1 MLLPSSL
8 VERVALR
15 VTLATPIFVTLLSL
29 SVQAGLIALPMREL
43 TLVAMAACGLW
54 CICVPRMPSLTHLL
68 LLAAGVVF
76 SGLAFGLW
84 LRGFSDVAPLL
95 LIAPQALLFG
105 TSFQHAREDVGE
117 RV

>member
-1 MLLPSSL
+1 MFLPSLL

-15 VTLATPIFVTLLSL
+15 VTLATPIFVALLSMA
-29 SVQAGLIALPMREL
+29 VQAELIAMPMREL
-43 TLVAMAACGLW
+43 TLVAIAACGLW
-54 CICVPRMPSLTHLL
+54 CICIPRMPSLTHLL

-84 LRGFSDVAPLL
+84 LRGHTDHAPLL

-105 TSFQHAREDVGE
+105 AAFQYALEDLRE
-117 RV
+117 RA

>member
-1 MLLPSSL
+1 MFLPSAL

-29 SVQAGLIALPMREL
+29 AVHAAVIALPMREL

-54 CICVPRMPSLTHLL
+54 CICVPRMPSMTHLL
-68 LLAAGVVF
+68 LLAAGIAF

-84 LRGFSDVAPLL
+84 LRGYTDHAPLL

-105 TSFQHAREDVGE
+105 AAFQYALEDLGE
-117 RV
+117 RA

>member
-1 MLLPSSL
+1 MLLPSAL

-29 SVQAGLIALPMREL
+29 AAEAGLIAMPMREL
-43 TLVAMAACGLW
+43 TLVAIAACGLW

-68 LLAAGVVF
+68 LLATGVVF

-84 LRGFSDVAPLL
+84 LRGYSDHAPLL

-105 TSFQHAREDVGE
+105 AAFQYAVEDLRE
-117 RV
+117 RA

>member
-1 MLLPSSL
+1 MFVPSAL

-54 CICVPRMPSLTHLL
+54 CICVPRMPSMTHLL
-68 LLAAGVVF
+68 LLAAGIVF

-105 TSFQHAREDVGE
+105 AAFQYAVEDLRE

>member
-1 MLLPSSL
+1 MLLPSAV

-15 VTLATPIFVTLLSL
+15 VTLAAPIFVTLLAL
-29 SVQAGLIALPMREL
+29 AVQAELIAMPMREL

-68 LLAAGVVF
+68 LLGSGIVF

-84 LRGFSDVAPLL
+84 LRGFSDYAPLL
-95 LIAPQALLFG
+95 LVAPQALLFG
-105 TSFQHAREDVGE
+105 TSFQYALEDVRE
-117 RV
+117 RA